1 MKVHSQIVQWS
12 QILVEYP
19 SKVKIE
25 SMEMHSEAKIY
36 KSKPELRNSKYL
48 KADNFYSL
56 PWMPEVFSLASGEE
70 LQSE

>member
-12 QILVEYP
+12 QIPVEYP

-36 KSKPELRNSKYL
+36 KSKPELRT
-48 KADNFYSL
+48 AII
-56 PWMPEVFSLASGEE
+56 
-70 LQSE
+70 